1 MEPWRVSTEVADGEN
16 CSLQED
22 EKLSTVVPDLVH
34 KPGQ

>member
-1 MEPWRVSTEVADGEN
+1 MEPRRVSTEGADGEN
-16 CSLQED
+16 CSLQGD